1 MAVVK
6 ADAYGHGVLE
16 TVNTMIE
23 NGATRLAVSML
34 DEAIQLR
41 KIGVEVPILVLS
53 HTNPERADE
62 LVKYNIT
69 QTVYSNEMAKILSDV
84 AVKIMPAFMYI

>member
-1 MAVVK
+1 MGKRTEIMAVVK

-41 KIGVEVPILVLS
+41 KIGISVPILVLS
-53 HTNPERADE
+53 LQAPKGRMN
-62 LVKYNIT
+62 L
-69 QTVYSNEMAKILSDV
+69 
-84 AVKIMPAFMYI
+84 